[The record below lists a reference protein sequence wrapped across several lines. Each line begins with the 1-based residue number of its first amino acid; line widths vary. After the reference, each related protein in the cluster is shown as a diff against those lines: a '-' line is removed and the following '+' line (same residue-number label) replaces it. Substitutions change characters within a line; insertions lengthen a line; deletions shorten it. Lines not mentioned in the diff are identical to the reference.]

1 MFFYIK
7 NEDDAKDLYNLFIS
21 LSKDPKN
28 KDLSDKELYYLLQ
41 DKYIELY
48 KNSKERF
55 DSYIEFSK

>member
-48 KNSKERF
+48 KNNKEIF